1 MATQWLCGAINDHDT
16 PDEARTELKTALDSM
31 AKQLN
36 DWTTEV
42 DYYTYVPSY
51 EIKKD
56 PCSLCESEASYIEGC
71 VEELIDAGYV
81 ISGDVWVVVDGAEA
95 YGYGRG
101 DVEVSYNGTDAWGA
115 RALYT
120 PSNWGDDPVETFYNL
135 VIQEAG
141 HCFEAYHR
149 HGTYWDP
156 SWGPIYD
163 VSPMA
168 TCYTYNANGDVDT
181 CYEGSATPPDSFCGG
196 DSNDINESWCGGCG
210 DPCRHTKYMSACTLD
225 RIVAY
230 SPL

>member
-1 MATQWLCGAINDHDT
+1 MASQWLCGAINDYDT

-31 AKQLN
+31 ADQLN
-36 DWTTEV
+36 SWTDDV
-42 DYYTYVPSY
+42 DYYTYVPDY

-81 ISGDVWVVVDGAEA
+81 IDGDVWTIVDGAEA
-95 YGYGRG
+95 YGYGKG
-101 DVEVSYNGTDAWGA
+101 DIEVSYNGTDAWGA

-120 PSNWGDDPVETFYNL
+120 PTNWGDDPVETFYNL

-141 HCFEAYHR
+141 HCFEAYHK
-149 HGTYWDP
+149 HGDYWT
-156 SWGPIYD
+156 SSCCSLYD

-168 TCYTYNANGDVDT
+168 TCYTHNADDVVDT
-181 CYEGSATPPDSFCGG
+181 CFEGGATPPDSFCDGL
-196 DSNDINESWCGGCG
+196 SNYPNESWCGDCG
-210 DPCRHTKYMSACTLD
+210 NSCRHLDSMTSCTKD
-225 RIVAY
+225 RIVSF